1 MAKSKAVESVDLT
14 IVNPSVASSAPVATP
29 QEDTHIGQ
37 AQAFCL
43 GVLTYEVRELIA
55 QGADS
60 IGAELE
66 AKAKGRNFI
75 ADLAKRMHANGA
87 TWRDLG
93 TKAPQGETKEGE
105 VQRLEL
111 TRQFRDIIE
120 DRASIRNPKVGPALA
135 FDVKGAVADFNKKQ
149 KKEGK
154 ASLSAVEIEALKGLD
169 GLPLGVIPDG
179 TMAIRKAISDLVS
192 QYLKRTVSALKK
204 LEPEE
209 DTGGDEGGEGGEGA
223 EVVEPVS
230 EKTPRQ
236 QYIDS
241 LNNTARIARK
251 DPTIPAEHL
260 TALYEMIGQAGGV
273 ADLDAE

>member
-1 MAKSKAVESVDLT
+1 MAKSKAVKSADLT
-14 IVNPSVASSAPVATP
+14 IVNPVVESSAPIAIP

-37 AQAFCL
+37 AQSFCL
-43 GVLTYEVRELIA
+43 GILTFEVQELLVEGAGII
-55 QGADS
+55 QGE
-60 IGAELE
+60 IIRKKTGANIIQKL
-66 AKAKGRNFI
+66 GDMMF
-75 ADLAKRMHANGA
+75 ANGA
-87 TWRDLG
+87 TWRDVG

-111 TRQFRDIIE
+111 TRQMRKLIE
-120 DRASIRNPKVGPALA
+120 GRMDATIQQAIG
-135 FDVKGAVADFNKKQ
+135 FDVKGAVADFNKKR
-149 KKEGK
+149 K
-154 ASLSAVEIEALKGLD
+154 ADGLSAMSAVEIEALNGLD
-169 GLPLGVIPDG
+169 GQPLGVIPEG
-179 TMAIRKAISDLVS
+179 TMALRKLASDTVS
-192 QYLKRTVSALKK
+192 QYLKRIVSALKK

-209 DTGGDEGGEGGEGA
+209 DTGGDEGGEGE

-230 EKTPRQ
+230 EKTVRQ